1 LKKTSVSTDTFY
13 AVLTHV
19 LADGQHKNLRVP
31 HKKTLRSTLPRS
43 LGCSQIGGKP
53 GYPFL
58 STPIFM
64 NQSSKARRKA
74 YRAQM
79 RSDLR
84 RPEIFI
90 LAAALYLI
98 TYLSAALL
106 TFARNVIGIY
116 VFKVAEETYR
126 GPLPIAFWWA
136 NLIVIIFLMATAV
149 LYILGGSPRIPFGSA
164 HKNGNEKT

>member
-1 LKKTSVSTDTFY
+1 LKETSASTDTFY

-31 HKKTLRSTLPRS
+31 HEKTLRSTLPRS

-53 GYPFL
+53 GHLFL
-58 STPIFM
+58 STPIFV
-64 NQSSKARRKA
+64 NDSPKALRKS
-74 YRAQM
+74 YRARM

-106 TFARNVIGIY
+106 TFARSVIGIY
-116 VFKVAEETYR
+116 VFKVAKETYG

-136 NLIVIIFLMATAV
+136 NLIVIIFLIAIAV
-149 LYILGGSPRIPFGSA
+149 LYILGGLPGIPFRSA
-164 HKNGNEKT
+164 HKNANDKT